1 MKRPT
6 VSQSLSIICIV
17 GSILALKWGTLFTYA
32 LLPIVT
38 ICVATCIILFALLSL
53 LLKLKIRFVIFL
65 APLLML
71 SFFYAS
77 FFMVP
82 FPYPY
87 EKPVRVEL
95 RILSEPR
102 LWGKSLQYTAR
113 LKGTA
118 VIFPERTT
126 QEPPEP
132 TLELLHQKV
141 LLHLPIMSSYPQR
154 GDRVRVRGF
163 FSELPG
169 GTSGEY
175 DRYLK
180 RRGFHVLFEGSSADF
195 TVLSRPATLSVM
207 GLSNRLRDYVRRVN
221 DRLLLWPQGEFAT
234 SLLTG
239 SREHLPEEL
248 LDSFRLSGTM
258 HILAVSGLHIGFLV
272 FFFLLLCKLLHIG
285 ETATHLMIV
294 GVVIFFMIFIGEAP
308 SVKRASIMVLCG
320 IFVFLMD
327 RDRDFLNV
335 LSIAFNILW
344 ITNPLTLFDPGFL
357 LSFTATFA
365 ILFLVP
371 HTKRIFEKALP
382 SFIAVP
388 LALSIGV
395 QMYLLPVMLSFFGIF
410 SYITVFANLPIVP
423 LAGLVLAL
431 EILTLLFYPFALP
444 AAVLLSEVN
453 IVVIS
458 TIIRIARFFARVPPV
473 AVNRFPGALIV
484 LYFAGLTA
492 ILWLLFYGRNLWLR
506 RSIKVMY
513 PD

>member
-1 MKRPT
+1 VVKSPT
-6 VSQSLSIICIV
+6 VSQSFSIICIL
-17 GSILALKWGTLFTYA
+17 GSIIALKWGAHFTYA
-32 LLPIVT
+32 LITFIT
-38 ICVATCIILFALLSL
+38 ICVATCIILLALLSL
-53 LLKLKIRFVIFL
+53 LLNVKVRFVIFL

-71 SFFYAS
+71 SFSYAS

-87 EKPVRVEL
+87 GKPVRVEL

-102 LWGKSLQYTAR
+102 VRGQSLQYMAR

-118 VIFPERTT
+118 VLFPAPTT
-126 QEPPEP
+126 QETPES

-141 LLHLPIMSSYPQR
+141 LLQLPVMSGYPQR
-154 GDRVRVRGF
+154 GDRVRVRGL
-163 FSELPG
+163 FSELP
-169 GTSGEY
+169 EY
-175 DRYLK
+175 ERYLK
-180 RRGFHVLFEGSSADF
+180 HRGFHALFEGSSRDF
-195 TVLSRPATLSVM
+195 TVLRRPATLSVM
-207 GLSNRLRDYVRRVN
+207 GLTNRLRDYVRRVN

-239 SREHLPEEL
+239 SREHLPREL

-272 FFFLLLCKLLHIG
+272 LFFLLLCKLVRIG
-285 ETATHLMIV
+285 ETATHLVLV

-388 LALSIGV
+388 LALSVGV
-395 QMYLLPVMLSFFGIF
+395 QVYLLPVMLSFFGIF

-423 LAGLVLAL
+423 LAGLALAL
-431 EILTLLFYPFALP
+431 EILTLLFYPLALP

-453 IVVIS
+453 ILVIS
-458 TIIRIARFFARVPPV
+458 TIIRLARFFARVPPL
-473 AVNRFPGALIV
+473 AVSRFPGELIV
-484 LYFAGLTA
+484 LYFVGLTA
-492 ILWLLFYGRNLWLR
+492 VLWLLLEGRNLWLR
-506 RSIKVMY
+506 RSINIVHSEE
-513 PD
+513 